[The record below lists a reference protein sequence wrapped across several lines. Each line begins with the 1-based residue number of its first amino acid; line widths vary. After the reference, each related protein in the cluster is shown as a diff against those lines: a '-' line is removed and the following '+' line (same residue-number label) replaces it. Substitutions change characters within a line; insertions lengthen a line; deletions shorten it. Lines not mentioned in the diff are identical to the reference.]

1 MILGFFKYFDSFTIR
16 FHFYAN
22 NQPKFRNVFGG
33 IMNILYL
40 LICGII
46 FIGFSYEDLFKL
58 NPISSKSEISY
69 SDQKVVNTNS
79 EKIWIPFRMVTYEEK
94 FIDHRNLL
102 YVLPYYVEGKR
113 NDLIG
118 MELKYHLLHY
128 KFCNETSMVNK
139 SKNYIIDVPLNELF
153 CIDNDDISFGGSW
166 NGNILNYIE
175 INLHLCEDGIN
186 FNASDPRC
194 TKMNDLLKYKNTSW
208 LFEFYYPVVQFQP
221 RNLETPLTVIYRSY
235 FYRLNTYTNKV
246 ERIYLQE
253 HILSDD
259 KSLIIRNTKNTSC
272 WGMSNLYGD
281 DYFSLNEIDPMIKGT
296 SSRIYSLDIYMD
308 YGLIYYTR
316 EYQKLFLIISNVFP
330 LFRIVLYFL
339 KNFTKHIKMSIIKS
353 NLVGLIFEN
362 RKKSKMT
369 LSKFRE
375 LNQLSDLRN
384 KISFL
389 FRNESSKEI
398 IIDKN
403 NNNINSNFHFRSS
416 KNIIES
422 VHNKKTLFNSNM
434 SLNEGRVNNALNR
447 RKISIIHQK
456 RPSALNVPMK
466 LIDSSS
472 KINNIGLDG
481 LLTNKSVFP
490 YYYYFLDFYFDR
502 FIHPQKFCCIN
513 KKYFTVYNFMS
524 QIYDISTHILLFKQ
538 FNILNNSLK
547 KIYEEKGFCPTLP
560 FRKININDDDLM
572 SKITEELNKRE
583 KPILFSKNLS

>member
-1 MILGFFKYFDSFTIR
+1 
-16 FHFYAN
+16 
-22 NQPKFRNVFGG
+22 
-33 IMNILYL
+33 
-40 LICGII
+40 
-46 FIGFSYEDLFKL
+46 
-58 NPISSKSEISY
+58 
-69 SDQKVVNTNS
+69 
-79 EKIWIPFRMVTYEEK
+79 
-94 FIDHRNLL
+94 
-102 YVLPYYVEGKR
+102 
-113 NDLIG
+113 
-118 MELKYHLLHY
+118 
-128 KFCNETSMVNK
+128 
-139 SKNYIIDVPLNELF
+139 
-153 CIDNDDISFGGSW
+153 
-166 NGNILNYIE
+166 
-175 INLHLCEDGIN
+175 
-186 FNASDPRC
+186 
-194 TKMNDLLKYKNTSW
+194 
-208 LFEFYYPVVQFQP
+208 
-221 RNLETPLTVIYRSY
+221 
-235 FYRLNTYTNKV
+235 
-246 ERIYLQE
+246 
-253 HILSDD
+253 
-259 KSLIIRNTKNTSC
+259 
-272 WGMSNLYGD
+272 
-281 DYFSLNEIDPMIKGT
+281 
-296 SSRIYSLDIYMD
+296 
-308 YGLIYYTR
+308 
-316 EYQKLFLIISNVFP
+316 
-330 LFRIVLYFL
+330 
-339 KNFTKHIKMSIIKS
+339 MSIIKS

-422 VHNKKTLFNSNM
+422 VNNKKTLFNSNM

-572 SKITEELNKRE
+572 TKINEDLKKRE
-583 KPILFSKNLS
+583 KPILFSKNLN